1 MVTELCSYPFSSY
14 PAFIGQVKAPK
25 WLELNWLLSLFG
37 PSRRA
42 AARNYRDYVEKVDI
56 ANLENPAR
64 DISGGFILGR
74 VEFVNW
80 VKESF
85 LSNRGEKKETP
96 QIRQLKPRTTP
107 IAIVEAVCQEINCQ
121 AEQILRKGAKRNTAR
136 DVAIYLARELSGESG
151 VELGKYFGN
160 ICGAAV
166 TVRHKHISELI
177 RRNRRLKGRINRVRG
192 KIVNN

>member
-1 MVTELCSYPFSSY
+1 M
-14 PAFIGQVKAPK
+14 
-25 WLELNWLLSLFG
+25 
-37 PSRRA
+37 
-42 AARNYRDYVEKVDI
+42 
-56 ANLENPAR
+56 
-64 DISGGFILGR
+64 
-74 VEFVNW
+74 
-80 VKESF
+80 
-85 LSNRGEKKETP
+85 
-96 QIRQLKPRTTP
+96 
-107 IAIVEAVCQEINCQ
+107 EAVSQEFNCQ

-177 RRNRRLKGRINRVRG
+177 RRNRRLKDRINRVRG